1 MGATVYTQSNKD
13 QLLDIVTDQLQDI
26 VLFIGVANSINQV
39 IELGHTDQIPFRYHF
54 VTSAESAIEWL
65 ESRLEHPVIGRTG
78 IVFNAKWAD
87 DNRLRLLNQINH
99 HPSFRQ
105 MPVLVISERIHWG
118 LGEHYIA
125 AGADDYFI
133 QPIDCNR
140 LKLVLNYHW
149 ENKEEVLDTV
159 KYLPL
164 TSTKS
169 TRYGAKSIKRWID
182 IMGALVALILFS
194 PIMLITA
201 IAIRLESK
209 GPIFYCSNRIGAG
222 FKQFKFWKFRSM
234 YADAD
239 KRLNELKT
247 YNQYGSGATFV
258 KFNNDP
264 RVTKV
269 GKFIRKYSID
279 ELPQLFNVLKG
290 EMSLVG
296 NRPLPVY
303 EADQLVNEDYSA
315 RFLAPA
321 GLTGLWQVSKRGH
334 SDMSTEERVGLDVQ
348 YSKKHDLL
356 TDFRI
361 LFKTLTAFIQKEN
374 V

>member
-1 MGATVYTQSNKD
+1 MGATVYIQSSKD
-13 QLLDIVTDQLQDI
+13 HLLDIVTDQLQDT
-26 VLFIGVANSINQV
+26 VLFIGVSNSITQIV
-39 IELGHTDQIPFRYHF
+39 ELDHTDQIPFHYHL

-65 ESRLEHPVIGRTG
+65 ESRLVHQGIGRTG
-78 IVFNAKWAD
+78 IVFNAKWVD
-87 DNRLRLLNQINH
+87 DNRLRLLIQINN

-105 MPVLVISERIHWG
+105 MPILVVSERIHWG
-118 LGEHYIA
+118 LGDHYIA

-133 QPIDCNR
+133 QPIDCDR

-149 ENKEEVLDTV
+149 ENKEDVLDTV
-159 KYLPL
+159 EDLP
-164 TSTKS
+164 TSS
-169 TRYGAKSIKRWID
+169 NQSPIYSAKSIKRLID
-182 IMGALVALILFS
+182 IVGALVALTLFF

-222 FKQFKFWKFRSM
+222 FKKFKFWKFRSM
-234 YADAD
+234 YADAE

-247 YNQYGSGATFV
+247 YNQYGSDATFV
-258 KFNNDP
+258 KFSNDP

-296 NRPLPVY
+296 NRPLPIY
-303 EADQLVNEDYSA
+303 EADQLVNEDHAA

-334 SDMSTEERVGLDVQ
+334 SDMSTEERIGLDVQ
-348 YSKKHDLL
+348 YSQKHDLW

>member
-1 MGATVYTQSNKD
+1 MGATIYIQSKKD
-13 QLLDIVTDQLQDI
+13 QLFDT
-26 VLFIGVANSINQV
+26 VLFIGVSNSITQV
-39 IELGHTDQIPFRYHF
+39 VELESKDQLPFRYHL
-54 VTSAESAIEWL
+54 VTSADAAIEWL
-65 ESRLEHPVIGRTG
+65 ENRLQHQRTGRTG
-78 IVFNAKWAD
+78 IVINAKWVD
-87 DNRLRLLNQINH
+87 DNRLRILTQINN
-99 HPSFRQ
+99 HPNFKQ
-105 MPVLVISERIHWG
+105 IPLLVISERMHWG

-133 QPIDCNR
+133 QPIDCER
-140 LKLVLNYHW
+140 LKTVLDYHW
-149 ENKEEVLDTV
+149 ENKIEVLDAV
-159 KYLPL
+159 ISLSPL
-164 TSTKS
+164 VPKS
-169 TRYGAKSIKRWID
+169 PHYGAKSVKRLID
-182 IMGALVALILFS
+182 IIGASVALVLFS
-194 PIMLITA
+194 PVMLITA

-222 FKQFKFWKFRSM
+222 FKKFNFWKFRSM

-239 KRLNELKT
+239 KRLNELKA

-258 KFNNDP
+258 KFTNDP

-303 EADQLVNEDYSA
+303 EADQLVNENHGA

-334 SDMSTEERVGLDVQ
+334 SDMSTEERIGLDVQ

-361 LFKTLTAFIQKEN
+361 LFKTFTAFIQKEN

>member
-1 MGATVYTQSNKD
+1 MGATVYIQSNKD
-13 QLLDIVTDQLQDI
+13 QLQDT
-26 VLFIGVANSINQV
+26 VLFIGVSSSITPIV
-39 IELGHTDQIPFRYHF
+39 ELDPTNQIPFRYHL

-65 ESRLEHPVIGRTG
+65 ESRLMYQDISRTG
-78 IVFNAKWAD
+78 IVFNAKWVD
-87 DNRLRLLNQINH
+87 DNRLKLLTHINN
-99 HPSFRQ
+99 HPIFRQ
-105 MPVLVISERIHWG
+105 MPMLVVSERIHWG
-118 LGEHYIA
+118 LGEHYIE
-125 AGADDYFI
+125 AGADDYFL

-140 LKLVLNYHW
+140 LKSVLNYHW
-149 ENKEEVLDTV
+149 ENKPAVLETIED
-159 KYLPL
+159 LP
-164 TSTKS
+164 TAA
-169 TRYGAKSIKRWID
+169 TRSPQYSAKSIKRWID
-182 IMGALVALILFS
+182 IMGALVALILFF
-194 PIMLITA
+194 PIMLLTA
-201 IAIRLESK
+201 MAIRLESK

-222 FKQFKFWKFRSM
+222 FKTFKFWKFRSM

-239 KRLNELKT
+239 QRLNQLKA

-303 EADQLVNEDYSA
+303 EADQLVTENHSA

-321 GLTGLWQVSKRGH
+321 GLTGLWQVSKRGQ
-334 SDMSTEERVGLDVQ
+334 SDMSTEERIGLDVR
-348 YSKKHDLL
+348 YSEKHDLL

-361 LFKTLTAFIQKEN
+361 LFKTFTAFIQKEN